1 MHQSGIK
8 SEPITGV
15 NHVKKIAIEQ
25 HYVSYEHRHLAGSA
39 HVPPAVWMNFES
51 RLLDFENH
59 RLSEMNEL
67 GINMEILSFGSPGVQ
82 GLTDVGEAVELSTRL
97 NDDLAKVIAHHPTRF
112 AGFAA
117 LPTQSPEAAA
127 AELERSVTE
136 LRFKGALINGT
147 TNGVFLDDPRF
158 LPLFAKAEAL
168 GCPLYLHPAPGH
180 EKLSIYAGHPYLEG
194 PMWSWGVETATHVL
208 RLIFAGIFDRFPRLT
223 IVLGHMGEGLPYTL
237 ARLDSRY
244 RIAKLDKPLRRLPS
258 EYISENIAVTT
269 SGVAS
274 TAPLLCA
281 MAAVGA
287 DRILFATDYPFES
300 NHEAV
305 KFMEQAPVSEADR
318 AKIFYGNSE
327 KLFGI
332 KLASSINS

>member
-1 MHQSGIK
+1 M
-8 SEPITGV
+8 
-15 NHVKKIAIEQ
+15 KKIAIEQ

-51 RLLDFENH
+51 RLLDFEGN
-59 RLSEMNEL
+59 RLKEMDEL

-82 GLTDVGEAVELSTRL
+82 GLSDAGEARELSTRF
-97 NDDLAKVIAHHPTRF
+97 NDDLARVISHHPTRF

-127 AELERSVTE
+127 AELERAVVK
-136 LRFKGALINGT
+136 LGFKGALINGT
-147 TNGVFLDDPRF
+147 TNGKFLDDPSY

-168 GCPLYLHPAPGH
+168 GCPLYLHPAPGT
-180 EKLSIYAGHPYLEG
+180 ESLSIYAGHPYLEG

-208 RLIFAGIFDRFPRLT
+208 RMIFAGVFDQFPKLT
-223 IVLGHMGEGLPYTL
+223 LMLGHMGEGLPYTL

-244 RIAKLDKPLRRLPS
+244 RIAKLSKPLERLPS
-258 EYISENIAVTT
+258 EYISQNIAITT

-274 TAPLLCA
+274 AAPLLCA

-305 KFMEQAPVSEADR
+305 RFMEQAPVSEADR
-318 AKIFYGNSE
+318 AKIFYRNSE
-327 KLFGI
+327 QMFGI
-332 KLASSINS
+332 SLA